1 MGGVGMVLEGSA
13 LEAAVIAE
21 LGAQFEA
28 RFGRPPEVGA
38 RAPGRV
44 NLIGEH
50 TDYNEGLV
58 LPCAIDRRTLAL
70 LARREDGRAR
80 VFSRERGELGCFES
94 AAPQPR
100 GDWLDYVQGVVFAL
114 RERGIEPGGF
124 DLALASDVPEGS
136 GLSSS
141 AALELAVATAL
152 DASQGLGLDA
162 TERAR
167 LAHRAENG
175 FAGVACGIMDQFA
188 SALGRRDHALR
199 LDCRSQS
206 VEAVPLPAAG
216 VALLVADSGAK
227 RALASAGGGGTAGY
241 GDRVAECRRALAAA
255 REAGAAP
262 PQARALRDLSPVDLP
277 VLARVLEP
285 LLLRRARHVLTENE
299 RVDATCTALR
309 AGDWETAGGLLR
321 AGMRSLRD
329 DFEVSTPELDALCA
343 LADALP
349 GVYGSRLTGA
359 GFGGCTLHL
368 VEPGAAPELAEALAA
383 GFERR
388 FGRRPAVWVVVASG
402 GAESLTLP

>member
-1 MGGVGMVLEGSA
+1 MRSA
-13 LEAAVIAE
+13 LVRE
-21 LGAQFEA
+21 FRS
-28 RFGRPPEVGA
+28 RFGRAPEIAA

-58 LPCAIDRRTLAL
+58 LPCAIDRETLV
-70 LARREDGRAR
+70 LAGRRGDSRVR
-80 VFSRERGELGCFES
+80 VFSRERAEERHFD
-94 AAPQPR
+94 ARAPEP
-100 GDWLDYVQGVVFAL
+100 GGGWLDYVQGVVFAL
-114 RERGIEPGGF
+114 RERDSRLQGF

-162 TERAR
+162 RELAR

-188 SALGRRDHALR
+188 SALGRRGHALR
-199 LDCRSQS
+199 LDCRSQG
-206 VEAVPLPAAG
+206 VEMVPLPATD
-216 VALLVADSGAK
+216 VALLVANSGTK
-227 RALASAGGGGTAGY
+227 RALASAGY
-241 GDRVAECRRALAAA
+241 GNRVAECQRALAAA
-255 REAGAAP
+255 REAGVAP
-262 PQARALRDLSPVDLP
+262 PEARALRDLSPPDLP
-277 VLARVLEP
+277 ALARVLEP
-285 LLLRRARHVLTENE
+285 LLLRRARHVVTENE
-299 RVDATCTALR
+299 RVDATCTALH
-309 AGDWETAGGLLR
+309 AGDWETVGALLR
-321 AGMRSLRD
+321 EGMRSLRD
-329 DFEVSTPELDALCA
+329 DYEVSTPELDALCE

-368 VEPGAAPELAEALAA
+368 VAPGAAPELAEALAA

-388 FGRRPAVWVVVASG
+388 FGRRPPAWVVTASD
-402 GAESLTLP
+402 GAERLTLGANARGRV

>member
-1 MGGVGMVLEGSA
+1 MGCVGIALEGSA
-13 LEAAVIAE
+13 LEAALITE
-21 LGAQFEA
+21 LSAQFEA
-28 RFGRPPEVGA
+28 QFGRPPEVGA

-58 LPCAIDRRTLAL
+58 LPCAIDRQTVAL

-80 VFSRERGELGCFES
+80 VFSRERGELRAFES
-94 AAPQPR
+94 AAPERR

-114 RERGIEPGGF
+114 RERGIEPQGF

-162 TERAR
+162 RERAR

-188 SALGRRDHALR
+188 SALGRRGHALR

-216 VALLVADSGAK
+216 VALLVAHSGAQ
-227 RALASAGGGGTAGY
+227 RALASAGY
-241 GDRVAECRRALAAA
+241 GDRVLECRRALAAA
-255 REAGAAP
+255 REAGVAP
-262 PQARALRDLSPVDLP
+262 PQARALRDLSPRDLP
-277 VLARVLEP
+277 ALARVLELP
-285 LLLRRARHVLTENE
+285 LLRRARHVVTENE
-299 RVDATCTALR
+299 RVDATCSALR
-309 AGDWETAGGLLR
+309 AGDWETVGGLLR

-368 VEPGAAPELAEALAA
+368 VAPDAAPELAEALAA

-388 FGRRPAVWVVVASG
+388 FGRRPPVWVVAASG
-402 GAESLTLP
+402 GAEPLTLP

>member
-1 MGGVGMVLEGSA
+1 MGCVGIIREGSVP
-13 LEAAVIAE
+13 EAALITE
-21 LGAQFEA
+21 LSAQFEA
-28 RFGRPPEVGA
+28 HFGRPPEVGA

-58 LPCAIDRRTLAL
+58 LPCAIDRQTVAL
-70 LARREDGRAR
+70 LAGREDGRAR
-80 VFSRERGELGCFES
+80 VFSRERGELQAFDS
-94 AAPQPR
+94 AAPEPR

-114 RERGIEPGGF
+114 RERGTRPRGF

-167 LAHRAENG
+167 LAHHAENA
-175 FAGVACGIMDQFA
+175 FAGVPCGIMDQFA

-199 LDCRSQS
+199 LDCRSQAI
-206 VEAVPLPAAG
+206 EPVPLPAAD

-227 RALASAGGGGTAGY
+227 RALASAGY
-241 GDRVAECRRALAAA
+241 GDRVAECRGALAAA
-255 REAGAAP
+255 REAGVAP
-262 PQARALRDLSPVDLP
+262 PEAGALRDLSPADLP
-277 VLARVLEP
+277 ALARVLEP
-285 LLLRRARHVLTENE
+285 LLLHRARHVVTENE
-299 RVDATCTALR
+299 RVDATCSALR

-321 AGMRSLRD
+321 AGQRSLHD
-329 DFEVSTPELDALCA
+329 DYEVSTPELDALCE

-368 VEPGAAPELAEALAA
+368 VVPDAAPELAEALAA

-388 FGRRPAVWVVVASG
+388 FGHRPPVWVVKASS
-402 GAESLTLP
+402 GAEPLALT

>member
-1 MGGVGMVLEGSA
+1 MWGIGMTLEISA
-13 LEAAVIAE
+13 LEAAWIAE
-21 LGAQFEA
+21 LRAQFES

-58 LPCAIDRRTLAL
+58 LPCAIDRQTVAL
-70 LARREDGRAR
+70 LARRQDGRAR
-80 VFSRERGELGCFES
+80 VFSRERGELRCFES
-94 AAPQPR
+94 AAPER
-100 GDWLDYVQGVVFAL
+100 SGDWLDYVQGVVFAL
-114 RERGIEPGGF
+114 RERGIEPHGF
-124 DLALASDVPEGS
+124 DLAIASDVPEGS

-152 DASQGLGLDA
+152 DACEGLGLGA
-162 TERAR
+162 RERAR

-175 FAGVACGIMDQFA
+175 FAGVPCGIMDQFA
-188 SALGRRDHALR
+188 SALGRGDHALR

-227 RALASAGGGGTAGY
+227 RALASAGYAE
-241 GDRVAECRRALAAA
+241 RVAECRHALAAA
-255 REAGAAP
+255 RQAGVAP
-262 PQARALRDLSPVDLP
+262 PEARALRDLSPADLP
-277 VLARVLEP
+277 ALAGVLEP
-285 LLLRRARHVLTENE
+285 PLLRRARHVLTENE
-299 RVDATCTALR
+299 RVDATCRALR
-309 AGDWETAGGLLR
+309 AGDWETAGSLLG

-329 DFEVSTPELDALCA
+329 DYEVSTPELDALCS
-343 LADALP
+343 LADGLP

-368 VEPGAAPELAEALAA
+368 VAPGAAPELAEALAA
-383 GFERR
+383 SFERR
-388 FGRRPAVWVVVASG
+388 FGRRPPVWVVAASD
-402 GAESLTLP
+402 GAEPLALP